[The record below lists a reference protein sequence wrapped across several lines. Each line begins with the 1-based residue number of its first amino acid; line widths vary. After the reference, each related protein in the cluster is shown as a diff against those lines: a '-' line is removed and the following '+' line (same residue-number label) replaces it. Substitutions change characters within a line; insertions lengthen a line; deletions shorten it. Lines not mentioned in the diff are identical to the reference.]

1 MCNQQEATLGPLAAG
16 KHVQQTTRS
25 FSKVHSADEL
35 LEPEV
40 GSIVLHARSIE
51 RCASH
56 CILKHV
62 LCECHNEQSLPP
74 LIDPAIANAACSGE
88 G

>member
-1 MCNQQEATLGPLAAG
+1 MGPLAAG

-40 GSIVLHARSIE
+40 GSIVLCMQGHTKI
-51 RCASH
+51 CVLH
-56 CILKHV
+56 CF
-62 LCECHNEQSLPP
+62 Q
-74 LIDPAIANAACSGE
+74 
-88 G
+88 